1 MCPKCKTHYWMDSAK
16 KAVATREEQLVTALS
31 MYSEGKGCF
40 EISMSTG
47 APLESL
53 ILRIKELN
61 DGPVR
66 MTSSRK

>member
-1 MCPKCKTHYWMDSAK
+1 MDPAK
-16 KAVATREEQLVTALS
+16 KAVAAREEQLMAALS

-40 EISMSTG
+40 EISMSTEV
-47 APLESL
+47 PLEFL
-53 ILRIKELN
+53 ILRIKELH